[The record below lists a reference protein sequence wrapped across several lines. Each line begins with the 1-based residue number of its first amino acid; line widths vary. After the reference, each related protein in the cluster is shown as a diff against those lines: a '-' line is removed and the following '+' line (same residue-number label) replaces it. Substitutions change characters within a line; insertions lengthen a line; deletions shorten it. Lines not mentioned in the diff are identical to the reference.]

1 MKRSLYIFSDGVLRR
16 KNNTL
21 YFESEGVQ
29 KFIPVENTSEI
40 YIFGEVE
47 LNKRFLEFLTQSEII
62 LHFFNRY
69 GYYVGSFYPREHLNS
84 GYMILKQAEHYLDT
98 QKRLFLAR
106 TFVEGSYKNMRQVL
120 KYYQSRGIDELEQYI
135 QQMENLFGS
144 VFNINDVNSLMAM
157 EGNIRQTYYS
167 AFDLI
172 IGKDDFKFEKRSKR
186 PPKNALNTLISFGNS
201 MMYTVVLSEIYRT
214 HLDPRIGYLHTTN
227 FRRFTLNLDVAEIF
241 KPIIVDRLIFSII
254 SKNMLKPEHFEEDL
268 EGIVIKD
275 DAKKLFIDELE
286 QRLSTTIS
294 FKNIGNYVS
303 YRQLIRIEL
312 YKIEKHLMG
321 EKEYQP
327 YVTQW

>member
-1 MKRSLYIFSDGVLRR
+1 MKRPIYIFSDGVLKR

-69 GYYVGSFYPREHLNS
+69 GYYVGSFYPREYLNS

-98 QKRLFLAR
+98 QKRLSLAR
-106 TFVEGSYKNMRQVL
+106 TFVEGGYKNMRQVL
-120 KYYQSRGIDELEQYI
+120 KYYQSRGIDELERYI

-144 VFNINDVNSLMAM
+144 ISNINDINTLMAI

-172 IGKDDFKFEKRSKR
+172 IDKDDFKFEKRSKR
-186 PPKNALNTLISFGNS
+186 PPKNALNALISFGNS
-201 MMYTVVLSEIYRT
+201 MMYTIVLSEIYRT

-254 SKNMLKPEHFEEDL
+254 SKNMLKPEHFEQDL
-268 EGIVIKD
+268 EGIVITD
-275 DAKKLFIDELE
+275 SAKKLFIDELE

-294 FKNIGNYVS
+294 VKNIGNYVS

-327 YVTQW
+327 YVSQW

>member
-1 MKRSLYIFSDGVLRR
+1 
-16 KNNTL
+16 
-21 YFESEGVQ
+21 
-29 KFIPVENTSEI
+29 
-40 YIFGEVE
+40 
-47 LNKRFLEFLTQSEII
+47 
-62 LHFFNRY
+62 
-69 GYYVGSFYPREHLNS
+69 
-84 GYMILKQAEHYLDT
+84 
-98 QKRLFLAR
+98 
-106 TFVEGSYKNMRQVL
+106 
-120 KYYQSRGIDELEQYI
+120 
-135 QQMENLFGS
+135 
-144 VFNINDVNSLMAM
+144 
-157 EGNIRQTYYS
+157 
-167 AFDLI
+167 
-172 IGKDDFKFEKRSKR
+172 
-186 PPKNALNTLISFGNS
+186 
-201 MMYTVVLSEIYRT
+201 MYTVVLSEIYRT

-294 FKNIGNYVS
+294 VKNIGNYVS

>member
-1 MKRSLYIFSDGVLRR
+1 MKRPIYIFSDGSLKR

-21 YFESEGVQ
+21 YFESKGIQ

-69 GYYVGSFYPREHLNS
+69 GYYVGSFYPREYLNS
-84 GYMILKQAEHYLDT
+84 GYMILKQAEHYLSPD
-98 QKRLFLAR
+98 KRVFLAKA
-106 TFVEGSYKNMRQVL
+106 FVEGAYKNMRQVL
-120 KYYQSRGIDELEQYI
+120 KYYQSRGIDDLKSYIEQI
-135 QQMENLFGS
+135 ENLFS
-144 VFNINDVNSLMAM
+144 KINHINDINLLMAF

-172 IGKDDFKFEKRSKR
+172 INKDEFKFEKRSKR

-201 MMYTVVLSEIYRT
+201 MMYTIVLSEIYRT
-214 HLDPRIGYLHTTN
+214 HLDPRIGYLHATN

-268 EGIVIKD
+268 EGIVITD
-275 DAKKLFIDELE
+275 YAKKLFIDELE

-294 FKNIGNYVS
+294 VKNIGNYVS

>member
-1 MKRSLYIFSDGVLRR
+1 MKRSLYIFSDGALRR

-120 KYYQSRGIDELEQYI
+120 KYYQSRGIDELERYI

-294 FKNIGNYVS
+294 VKNIGNYVS

>member
-1 MKRSLYIFSDGVLRR
+1 MKRPIYIFSDGVLKR

-69 GYYVGSFYPREHLNS
+69 GYYVGSFYPREYLNS

-98 QKRLFLAR
+98 QKRLSLAR

-120 KYYQSRGIDELEQYI
+120 KYYQSRGIDELERYI

-144 VFNINDVNSLMAM
+144 ISNINDINTLMAI

-172 IGKDDFKFEKRSKR
+172 IDKDDFKFEKRSKR
-186 PPKNALNTLISFGNS
+186 PPKNALNALISFGNS
-201 MMYTVVLSEIYRT
+201 MMYTIVLSEIYRT

-254 SKNMLKPEHFEEDL
+254 SKNMLKPEHFEQNL
-268 EGIVIKD
+268 EGIVITD
-275 DAKKLFIDELE
+275 SAKKLFIDELE

-294 FKNIGNYVS
+294 VKNIGNYVS

-327 YVTQW
+327 YVSQW

>member
-1 MKRSLYIFSDGVLRR
+1 MKRPIYIFSDGSLKR

-21 YFESEGVQ
+21 YFESEGIQ

-69 GYYVGSFYPREHLNS
+69 GYYVGSFYPREYLNS
-84 GYMILKQAEHYLDT
+84 GYMILKQAEHYLNPD
-98 QKRLFLAR
+98 KRLFLAKA
-106 TFVEGSYKNMRQVL
+106 FVEGAYKNMRQVL
-120 KYYQSRGIDELEQYI
+120 KYYQSRGIDELKSYI
-135 QQMENLFGS
+135 EQMENLFS
-144 VFNINDVNSLMAM
+144 KINHINDINPLMAF

-172 IGKDDFKFEKRSKR
+172 IDKDDFKFEKRSKR

-201 MMYTVVLSEIYRT
+201 MMYTIVLSEIYRT
-214 HLDPRIGYLHTTN
+214 HLDPRIGYLHATN

-268 EGIVIKD
+268 EGIVIRD

-294 FKNIGNYVS
+294 VKNIGNYVS

>member
-120 KYYQSRGIDELEQYI
+120 KYYQSRGIDELERYI

-294 FKNIGNYVS
+294 VKNIGNYVS

>member
-294 FKNIGNYVS
+294 VKNIGNYVS

>member
-69 GYYVGSFYPREHLNS
+69 GYYVGSFYPREHLNP

-294 FKNIGNYVS
+294 VKNIGNYVS

>member
-1 MKRSLYIFSDGVLRR
+1 MKRPIYIFSDGSLKR

-21 YFESEGVQ
+21 YFESEGIQ

-69 GYYVGSFYPREHLNS
+69 GYYVGSFYPREYLNS
-84 GYMILKQAEHYLDT
+84 GYMILKQAEHYLNPD
-98 QKRLFLAR
+98 KRLFLAKA
-106 TFVEGSYKNMRQVL
+106 FVEGAYKNMRQVL
-120 KYYQSRGIDELEQYI
+120 KYYQSRGIDELKSYI
-135 QQMENLFGS
+135 EQMENLFGKIN
-144 VFNINDVNSLMAM
+144 NINDINPLMAF

-172 IGKDDFKFEKRSKR
+172 IDKDDFKFEKRSKR

-201 MMYTVVLSEIYRT
+201 MMYTIVLSEIYRT
-214 HLDPRIGYLHTTN
+214 HLDPRIGYLHATN

-241 KPIIVDRLIFSII
+241 KPIIVDRLIFYII

-268 EGIVIKD
+268 EGIVITD
-275 DAKKLFIDELE
+275 SAKKIFIDELE

-294 FKNIGNYVS
+294 VKNIGNYVS

>member
-1 MKRSLYIFSDGVLRR
+1 MKRPIYIFSDGSLRR

-69 GYYVGSFYPREHLNS
+69 GYYVGSFYPREYLNS
-84 GYMILKQAEHYLDT
+84 GYMILKQAEHYLDPN
-98 QKRLFLAR
+98 KRLYLAKA
-106 TFVEGSYKNMRQVL
+106 FVEGAYKNMRQIL
-120 KYYQSRGIDELEQYI
+120 KYYQSRGIDDLKIYIEQI
-135 QQMENLFGS
+135 ENLFS
-144 VFNINDVNSLMAM
+144 KINYTNDINSLMAI

-172 IGKDDFKFEKRSKR
+172 IDKDEFKFEKRSKR

-201 MMYTVVLSEIYRT
+201 MMYTIVLSEIYRT
-214 HLDPRIGYLHTTN
+214 HLDPRIGYLHATN

-254 SKNMLKPEHFEEDL
+254 SKNMLKPEHFEQDL
-268 EGIVIKD
+268 EGIVITD
-275 DAKKLFIDELE
+275 FAKKLFIDELE

-294 FKNIGNYVS
+294 VKNIGNYVS

>member
-1 MKRSLYIFSDGVLRR
+1 MKKPIYIFSNGSLRR

-47 LNKRFLEFLTQSEII
+47 LNKRFLEFLSQSEII
-62 LHFFNRY
+62 MHFFNRY
-69 GYYVGSFYPREHLNS
+69 GYYIGSFYPREYLNS
-84 GYMILKQAEHYLDT
+84 GYMILKQAEHYLDSH
-98 QKRLFLAR
+98 KRLFLAKA
-106 TFVEGSYKNMRQVL
+106 FVEGAYKNMKQVL
-120 KYYQSRGIDELEQYI
+120 KYYQNRGI
-135 QQMENLFGS
+135 ENLQSYTEQIDSLFS
-144 VFNINDVNSLMAM
+144 KVDFINEINTLMAI

-172 IGKDDFKFEKRSKR
+172 IDKEEFKFEKRTKR
-186 PPKNALNTLISFGNS
+186 PPRNFLNTLISFGNS
-201 MMYTVVLSEIYRT
+201 MLYTIVLSEIYRT
-214 HLDPRIGYLHTTN
+214 HLDPRIGYLHSTN
-227 FRRFTLNLDVAEIF
+227 FRRFTLNLDIAEIF
-241 KPIIVDRLIFSII
+241 KPVIIDRLIFSII

-275 DAKKLFIDELE
+275 SAKKLFIDELE

-294 FKNIGNYVS
+294 VKNIGNSVS
-303 YRQLIRIEL
+303 YRQIIRIEL
-312 YKIEKHLMG
+312 YKIEKHLIG

-327 YVTQW
+327 YVSQW